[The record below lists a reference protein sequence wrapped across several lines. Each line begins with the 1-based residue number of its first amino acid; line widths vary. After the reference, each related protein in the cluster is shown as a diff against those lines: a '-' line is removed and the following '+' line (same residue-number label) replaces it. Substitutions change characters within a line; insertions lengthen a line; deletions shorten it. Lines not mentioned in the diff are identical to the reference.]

1 MQPDAVCPNSSVV
14 SSPLCPRCPSV
25 ETHSVRHPILVC
37 VSVLSPVSWSG
48 SVSSSVSCCASVLL
62 PHHRAAGPP
71 GVFQCPPAHSVPIY
85 IIHVQCPYTN
95 DFVIQNLLR
104 HGILA
109 QYYWVTEIFEKNNM
123 WPKNKANECFKS
135 LYLGVKHN
143 AVSVENSGLCHC

>member
-37 VSVLSPVSWSG
+37 VSVLS
-48 SVSSSVSCCASVLL
+48 SVMEWLSVLVSVLL
-62 PHHRAAGPP
+62 CISSPPTPESSRASWGVPMSSCPLCSYIHHPRT
-71 GVFQCPPAHSVPIY
+71 VPV
-85 IIHVQCPYTN
+85 HTN
-95 DFVIQNLLR
+95 DFVIQNLLQ

-109 QYYWVTEIFEKNNM
+109 QYYWVTEIFEKNNI

-143 AVSVENSGLCHC
+143 AVSVQNSGLCHC

>member
-1 MQPDAVCPNSSVV
+1 MQCAQTLL
-14 SSPLCPRCPSV
+14 LCPHHCVPGVRVSRLIVSGTQSWCASV
-25 ETHSVRHPILVC
+25 S
-37 VSVLSPVSWSG
+37 SPVSWSG

-62 PHHRAAGPP
+62 PHQRAAGPP

-143 AVSVENSGLCHC
+143 AVSVQNSGLCHC